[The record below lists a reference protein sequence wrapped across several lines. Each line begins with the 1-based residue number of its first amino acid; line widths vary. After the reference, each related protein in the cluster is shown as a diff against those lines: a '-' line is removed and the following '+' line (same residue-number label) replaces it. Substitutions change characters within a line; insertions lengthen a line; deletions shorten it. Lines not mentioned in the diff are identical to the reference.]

1 MAAEHETDLAGQ
13 RVLVVGI
20 NSAPEHTGIAPYT
33 TQACEHLVAQGA
45 DVYVLTGVPHYPHWT
60 TPAKYRRRVWF
71 EEIHH
76 GVPIRRLRHFVPA
89 NQSAITRG
97 TYEATFGLQVAV
109 QKLPWKPDV
118 VLAVVPSLFGAT
130 AASFLARRHHA
141 RLVVWV
147 QDLMGPATAQSGIS
161 GGHRI
166 TRFTGVVEHRLLRRA
181 DRVLVLNEGFRS
193 YVTDAGV
200 APGKVEVVR
209 NWSHVA
215 SSTADRAVTRA
226 RLGWQPDQVIA
237 LHTGNMG
244 LKQGL
249 ENVVEAARLAGTDAP
264 HVRFALLGDG
274 SQREE
279 LELLG
284 DGVPNLEFLPPAST
298 EDYPDLLAA
307 ADVLLVNERASAAEM
322 SLPSKLTSY
331 FRAGRPVLAA
341 VAADGST
348 AREVTVS
355 GAGLLVEPEDPAA
368 LLKGVEVLADPARTC
383 TYAQAATLHL
393 ERYLTPAAVLRQ
405 FSAAVCPP

>member
-1 MAAEHETDLAGQ
+1 MGQ

-20 NSAPEHTGIAPYT
+20 NYAPEHTGIAPYT
-33 TQACEHLVAQGA
+33 TQACEHLAAQGA
-45 DVYVLTGVPHYPHWT
+45 DVFVLTGVPHYPHWT
-60 TPAKYRRRVWF
+60 TPAKYRRHLRV
-71 EEIHH
+71 EETHH

-109 QKLPWKPDV
+109 QKLPWEPDV
-118 VLAVVPSLFGAT
+118 VLAIVPSLFGAT
-130 AASFLARRHHA
+130 AAASLARRHDA

-147 QDLMGPATAQSGIS
+147 QDLMGPATAQSGIA
-161 GGHRI
+161 GGTRI
-166 TRFTGVVEHRLLRRA
+166 TRATSAIERRLLRRA
-181 DRVLVLNEGFRS
+181 DRVLVLNEGFRG

-215 SSTADRAVTRA
+215 SSTADRDVTRQ
-226 RLGWQPDQVIA
+226 RLGWGEGQVIA

-249 ENVVEAARLAGTDAP
+249 QNVVEAARLAETEAP

-274 SQREE
+274 SQRED
-279 LELLG
+279 LEKLG
-284 DGVPNLEFLPPAST
+284 EGLANLQFLPPASS

-307 ADVLLVNERASAAEM
+307 ADVLIVNERASAAEM

-331 FRAGRPVLAA
+331 FRAGCPVIAA
-341 VAADGST
+341 VAPDGST

-355 GAGLLVEPEDPAA
+355 GAGLLVAPEDPAA
-368 LLKGVEVLADPARTC
+368 LLKGVQVLADPEQSRG
-383 TYAQAATLHL
+383 YAEAATAHL
-393 ERYLTPAAVLRQ
+393 ERHLTPEAVLRQ
-405 FSAAVCPP
+405 VAVAVFSEA

>member
-1 MAAEHETDLAGQ
+1 VSELRGQ

-20 NSAPEHTGIAPYT
+20 NYAPEHTGIAPYT
-33 TQACEHLVAQGA
+33 TQACEYLAAHGA
-45 DVYVLTGVPHYPHWT
+45 EVFVLTGVPHYPHWT
-60 TPAKYRRRVWF
+60 TPAKYRRHLRV
-71 EEIHH
+71 EEMHD

-130 AASFLARRHHA
+130 AAASLARRHHA
-141 RLVVWV
+141 RLVIWV
-147 QDLMGPATAQSGIS
+147 QDLMGPATAQSGIA
-161 GGHRI
+161 GGHHI
-166 TRFTGVVEHRLLRRA
+166 TGATGAVERRLLRKA

-215 SSTADRAVTRA
+215 RSTADRVVIRE
-226 RLGWQPDQVIA
+226 RLGWDADQVIA

-249 ENVVEAARLAGTDAP
+249 ENVVEAARLAETDAA

-274 SQREE
+274 SQRED
-279 LELLG
+279 LEKLG
-284 DGVPNLEFLPPAST
+284 EGLANLEFLPPASS

-307 ADVLLVNERASAAEM
+307 ADVLIVNERASAAEM

-331 FRAGRPVLAA
+331 FRAGHPVIAA

-348 AREVTVS
+348 AREVAVS
-355 GAGLLVEPEDPAA
+355 GAGLRVTPEDPAA
-368 LLKGVEVLADPARTC
+368 LLAGVQVLADPSRRGG
-383 TYAQAATLHL
+383 YAQAALAHV
-393 ERYLTPAAVLRQ
+393 ERYLAPEAVLEQLAAALCPDAVRQ
-405 FSAAVCPP
+405 G